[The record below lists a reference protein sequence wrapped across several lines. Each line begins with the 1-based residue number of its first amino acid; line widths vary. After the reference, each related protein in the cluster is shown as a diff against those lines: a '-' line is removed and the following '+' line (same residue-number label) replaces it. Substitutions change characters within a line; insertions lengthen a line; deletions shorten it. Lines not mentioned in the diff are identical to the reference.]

1 MNISALS
8 PQRSLTVAGN
18 AGAARPQ
25 AEAPAAGDQVEIGN
39 NEPAAP
45 KKWTVMLWSASD
57 NNLYSF
63 MQKDIDECEQVGSTP
78 GMNIVVQ
85 TDHGPRFGTAKR
97 YLLSQDD
104 KAGIHSPVV
113 GKPKSNDTGSPA
125 ELSDFIQWS
134 MKKYPAENYALI
146 ISDHGGGW
154 QGACS
159 DDHSNSWMTL
169 PKLEQ
174 GLSDAREKTG
184 RKLDVLGFD
193 ACLMASAE
201 VAEQLKDEATYF
213 VGSQETEGGA
223 GWQYNRVLSKDTLAK
238 TDEAI
243 RTRLDYTPKEFAQ
256 NIVTMAQG
264 VQGDL
269 ATMTAFDTS
278 KISAL
283 TDSVKN
289 FGDAIVASPI
299 SSADL
304 ASAKNETQ
312 GFYEFHDLHDFAS
325 KVAARAGDDT
335 NLADKA
341 AAVQQAISDAI
352 IAEQHSENYPNAHGV
367 TIELS
372 NQNGRAKGPGSPL
385 LSAEQNARIDFGKY
399 GDTKFAQETGWQA
412 AQAKING

>member
-8 PQRSLTVAGN
+8 SQRSLPTTRS
-18 AGAARPQ
+18 AAPR
-25 AEAPAAGDQVEIGN
+25 AETPAANDQVQIGN

-45 KKWTVMLWSASD
+45 KKWTVLLWSASD
-57 NNLYSF
+57 NNLYSY

-78 GMNIVVQ
+78 GMNVVVQ

-97 YLLSQDD
+97 YLLTQDD
-104 KAGIHSPVV
+104 KPGIHSPVV
-113 GKPKSNDTGSPA
+113 SKPSSNNTADPA
-125 ELSDFIQWS
+125 QLSEFIQWG
-134 MKKYPAENYALI
+134 MQKYPAENYALI

-159 DDHSNSWMTL
+159 DDRSNSWMTL
-169 PKLEQ
+169 PMLEQ

-201 VAEQLKDEATYF
+201 VAHQLRDEATYL

-223 GWQYNRVLSKDTLAK
+223 GWQYNRVLSKDTLAS
-238 TDEAI
+238 TDERI
-243 RTRLDYTPKEFAQ
+243 RTRLDYTPKEFAE
-256 NIVTMAQG
+256 NIVNMAQG
-264 VQGDL
+264 HQGDL

-278 KISAL
+278 KIGAI
-283 TDSVKN
+283 TDSVKS
-289 FGDAIVASPI
+289 FGEAIVNSPI

-304 ASAKNETQ
+304 AAAKGETQ

-325 KVAARAGDDT
+325 KVAAKAGDDA
-335 NLADKA
+335 NLAAKA
-341 AAVQQAISDAI
+341 AAVQQAIGDAI
-352 IAEQHSENYPNAHGV
+352 IAEQHSESYPNAHGV

-372 NQNGRAKGPGSPL
+372 NQSGRAKGPGVPNF
-385 LSAEQNARIDFGKY
+385 SAEQNNRIDFGKY